1 MVEKTT
7 IVKKRMEKIAFTGTH
22 GTGKTTLA
30 HELVAALKKR
40 DINAEFLGEIARTC
54 PLPINE
60 DTSKEAQEWIIYT
73 QYVKELEHINRCA
86 VLVCDRSVL
95 DSYAYYINKFGENNL
110 LEGFIKEKIKDYSFL
125 FRVPI
130 NAEYLKED
138 GIRSVNY
145 SFQKS
150 IDEKVKYLLNKF
162 SVNYHTESNIDKIME
177 VINDRRTI

>member
-1 MVEKTT
+1 
-7 IVKKRMEKIAFTGTH
+7 MEKIALIGTH

-30 HELVAALKKR
+30 HELVAALKKK

-73 QYVKELEHINRCA
+73 QYAKELEHINRCS

-95 DSYAYYINKFGENNL
+95 DSYAYYMNKCGENKL
-110 LEGFIKEKIKDYSFL
+110 LEDFVKEKIADYSFL

-130 NAEYLKED
+130 NPSYLKED
-138 GIRSVNY
+138 GIRSVNQ
-145 SFQKS
+145 SFQKD
-150 IDEKVKYLLNKF
+150 IDEKVKYILDKL
-162 SVNYHTESNIDKIME
+162 SVNYYTESNADKIME
-177 VINDRRTI
+177 ILINDRRTI